1 MKKINITFL
10 IMVTVILW
18 AQPAM
23 AYIDPGS
30 GSAIMSV
37 IIGLFVALGIVIK
50 TYWYK
55 LKSFFTSKKIDQ
67 QDDLNQIPVDK
78 KQD

>member
-30 GSAIMSV
+30 GSAIMSA